1 MTQAADKCTEEKF
14 FVINFSTTSTGVSI
28 AESRFNHAAQ
38 RIAQNPADAGDPNTA
53 VDTIQARNQY
63 EANLKTLKMGDEMT
77 QSTLNLLA

>member
-1 MTQAADKCTEEKF
+1 M
-14 FVINFSTTSTGVSI
+14 
-28 AESRFNHAAQ
+28 AEGRFDRAAQ

-53 VDTIQARNQY
+53 VDAVEARNQY